1 MKSLLSLSL
10 LILLINLINMKNKLA
25 PFGSLAAILASCFA
39 SDRANS
45 VSINSDDVGY
55 VDFSFTGAY
64 GFTKKS

>member
-1 MKSLLSLSL
+1 
-10 LILLINLINMKNKLA
+10 MKNKLA